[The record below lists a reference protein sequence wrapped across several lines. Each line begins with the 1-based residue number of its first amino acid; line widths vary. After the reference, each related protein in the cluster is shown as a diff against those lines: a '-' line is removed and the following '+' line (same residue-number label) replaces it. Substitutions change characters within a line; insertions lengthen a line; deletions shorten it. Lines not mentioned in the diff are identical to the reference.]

1 MKIGALRQW
10 RLPVSSTGRGRRR
23 CPCSASLYLPQAA
36 LGCAARR
43 PLDVPPALRA
53 RPHMGAL
60 GHSMFPYPAALPE
73 LLDRVLRLLR
83 SLHPEGAVEVCSP
96 RRGDAAQGQ
105 RSVFCKRAPSR
116 TAKTGHRN
124 PEGLDHKSKSQHFV
138 QKQKSSPGQKAEGAV
153 IGSEPRRGAA
163 AGRGEMPPAS
173 GGCPPSQAGRPGRV
187 RFCDRPAGP

>member
-1 MKIGALRQW
+1 MPKYAARIAARLHIWTAAPAPPRLFLPQAAARLRSQTQLPVSSAGRGRCVCLLRLANFPGGRRSALVKIGALRQR

-83 SLHPEGAVEVCSP
+83 SLHPEGAVRGLLP
-96 RRGDAAQGQ
+96 PKGDAAQRQ
-105 RSVFCKRAPSR
+105 
-116 TAKTGHRN
+116 
-124 PEGLDHKSKSQHFV
+124 
-138 QKQKSSPGQKAEGAV
+138 
-153 IGSEPRRGAA
+153 
-163 AGRGEMPPAS
+163 
-173 GGCPPSQAGRPGRV
+173 GGFR
-187 RFCDRPAGP
+187 